1 MYTSL
6 PRHRYICTT
15 VLLGKY
21 TVSTVL
27 EYNNNKYIS
36 RVSTALF
43 IFCCL
48 IKKLRSTQIVSIEQG
63 FQHCILIRVHRAAF
77 TPVLPTRFIKFLP
90 SFTQTSL
97 EALFHVNPGWDG
109 LTLSF
114 LWPFSVIPE

>member
-27 EYNNNKYIS
+27 EYNNNKYLLYHYHYVRYNNKYIS

-48 IKKLRSTQIVSIEQG
+48 IKKLRSTQIVSTEQEL
-63 FQHCILIRVHRAAF
+63 QHCI
-77 TPVLPTRFIKFLP
+77 
-90 SFTQTSL
+90 
-97 EALFHVNPGWDG
+97 
-109 LTLSF
+109 
-114 LWPFSVIPE
+114 